1 MKKKYVK
8 SEMEIIEFD
17 IEDVITTSSHNKNTG
32 TLEEAYEDDGEGSDS
47 FGF

>member
-17 IEDVITTSSHNKNTG
+17 IDDVITTSSHNKNTE
-32 TLEEAYEDDGEGSDS
+32 TLEEAYEDDGEGSDP